1 MRFLRA
7 LAPFLFVRNW
17 YSGEWELSHHR
28 LMLFVAFIVLFGVA
42 TGVVIYLQAP
52 VEYVSSQP
60 HL

>member
-17 YSGEWELSHHR
+17 YSGEWELSQHR
-28 LMLFVAFIVLFGVA
+28 LWLFAAFLMLFAVA

-52 VEYVSSQP
+52 VEYIA
-60 HL
+60 H